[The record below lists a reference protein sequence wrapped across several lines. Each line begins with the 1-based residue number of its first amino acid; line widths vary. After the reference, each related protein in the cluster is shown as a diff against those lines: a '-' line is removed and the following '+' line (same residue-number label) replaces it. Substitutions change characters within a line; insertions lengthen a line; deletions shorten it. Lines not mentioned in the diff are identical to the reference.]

1 MSRDGCAR
9 GQASAVG
16 AVFITMVFILLAVL
30 VSRQIQVQTEVQRI
44 ASEVLEARRSEG
56 ALSLKVNDTYTSNSA
71 GVAVAEEGQGTCDPA
86 ALLKEDGYYC
96 TFNAVNIGGTYVL
109 KLNLS
114 AQSVPPTLLNTTC
127 RMLLYS
133 NATLQA
139 SLYEKVNASLA
150 LLQTFTLPNATW
162 TRLSVGSKT
171 PSYVLLAQ
179 SQSPFQLKL
188 DYLGYTYTVYNST
201 GFYAIVANGGPGH
214 AYIYAVWAVTS
225 EAPTGRIA
233 VNRLLEP
240 GDSVTV
246 SVPIP
251 SYNVSE
257 LRVATSTRV
266 YIYKIRASLPPTRGA
281 PPGALAKFAIV
292 SYNTTVTGATGS
304 LKRFV
309 ASVKNVGNASGT
321 VSVEVYDHA
330 GSLVGKTSLS
340 LSPGQVGEASITIT
354 LPGQPGT
361 YTWMVLARNA
371 ATGGVD
377 DSKSFTVN
385 AVSWLYSGWLYRKG
399 HDIVGSTAGAVSG
412 YQVRLR
418 VCSGS
423 GTDSGD
429 TVYLNGKGRADF
441 GDLRFSYLQPDGRE
455 VAIPYWVESV
465 SGGCATVWVKVPSIP
480 ASPGTARIYVYYG
493 NPSATSE
500 SNGAA
505 TFIYFNDFSSAIG
518 FTSFP
523 YDKGADGWGDVDGS
537 DSSGWQLFQGAL
549 KHRVTVDASHM
560 YALTDVQNGNVA
572 VCVLINLGKLEEIEE
587 AGVAARHSV
596 DANGYIRQYYA
607 RLIYA
612 PSLIDSLTFRPR
624 VNVELVK
631 STGLPSEVEPV
642 HVYYSL
648 QANTWYK
655 LEMRLYGGHI
665 TVYVNDSKVID
676 WTDSSPI
683 TSGSRLGLF
692 SAYNKNVDHLYD
704 NFYVRN
710 YVEPEPSHGQ
720 WLPEETPPADP

>member
-1 MSRDGCAR
+1 MRKTVLALSIAMLALAGAYAAVTIINLTEWHVQATQPPVKKLAAYGVKRTAAYAQAENGLNVTYVEVTAPLGCRVIFDPALVLS
-9 GQASAVG
+9 ASTNLPAKLYAESVTGNYAFQLSVNVSLGGTQQVQVVSGSITQSAG
-16 AVFITMVFILLAVL
+16 APVSVQGSANFRLEVL
-30 VSRQIQVQTEVQRI
+30 VGSG
-44 ASEVLEARRSEG
+44 APLGSEVAR
-56 ALSLKVNDTYTSNSA
+56 LYTW
-71 GVAVAEEGQGTCDPA
+71 
-86 ALLKEDGYYC
+86 LY
-96 TFNAVNIGGTYVL
+96 FNAST
-109 KLNLS
+109 
-114 AQSVPPTLLNTTC
+114 
-127 RMLLYS
+127 
-133 NATLQA
+133 
-139 SLYEKVNASLA
+139 
-150 LLQTFTLPNATW
+150 
-162 TRLSVGSKT
+162 SK
-171 PSYVLLAQ
+171 ARQ
-179 SQSPFQLKL
+179 K
-188 DYLGYTYTVYNST
+188 
-201 GFYAIVANGGPGH
+201 IVW
-214 AYIYAVWAVTS
+214 V
-225 EAPTGRIA
+225 
-233 VNRLLEP
+233 
-240 GDSVTV
+240 
-246 SVPIP
+246 
-251 SYNVSE
+251 
-257 LRVATSTRV
+257 
-266 YIYKIRASLPPTRGA
+266 
-281 PPGALAKFAIV
+281 F
-292 SYNTTVTGATGS
+292 
-304 LKRFV
+304 
-309 ASVKNVGNASGT
+309 
-321 VSVEVYDHA
+321 
-330 GSLVGKTSLS
+330 KT
-340 LSPGQVGEASITIT
+340 
-354 LPGQPGT
+354 
-361 YTWMVLARNA
+361 M
-371 ATGGVD
+371 
-377 DSKSFTVN
+377 
-385 AVSWLYSGWLYRKG
+385 SWLYCGWLYRKG

-665 TVYVNDSKVID
+665 TVYVDDSKVID

-720 WLPEETPPADP
+720 WLPEETDP